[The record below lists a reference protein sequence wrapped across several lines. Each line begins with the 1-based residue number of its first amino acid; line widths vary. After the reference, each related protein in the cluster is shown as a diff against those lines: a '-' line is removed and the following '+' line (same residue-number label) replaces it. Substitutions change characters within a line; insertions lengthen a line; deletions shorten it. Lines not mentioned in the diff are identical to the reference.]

1 MGEVT
6 IFDEANGGGVEDA
19 GKLMARLRD
28 RDVAAFEALYEA
40 YHRLVYGI
48 GLRML
53 GDAPAAE
60 DLTQAVFLKIWN
72 APEAYSAGNFGGW
85 IARVARNRALDILR
99 SRSVRVEAELPSDVA
114 SEDALD
120 DLVIA
125 RVEGVQVRAA
135 LAALPEEQRSLIEL
149 GFFGGVTHEELAR
162 RTATPLGTVKTR
174 IRSGLRKLRTLLE
187 PEVRA

>member
-1 MGEVT
+1 
-6 IFDEANGGGVEDA
+6 
-19 GKLMARLRD
+19 MARLRD
-28 RDVAAFEALYEA
+28 RDVAAFDALYEA

-72 APEAYSAGNFGGW
+72 SPQAYSAGNFGGW
-85 IARVARNRALDILR
+85 LARVARNRALDVLR
-99 SRSVRVEAELPSDVA
+99 SRSARVEAELPQDIASD
-114 SEDALD
+114 DALD

-125 RVEGVQVRAA
+125 RVEGGQVRAA
-135 LAALPEEQRSLIEL
+135 LAALPEEQRNLIEL
-149 GFFGGVTHEELAR
+149 GFFDGVTHEELAR

-187 PEVRA
+187 SEVRA